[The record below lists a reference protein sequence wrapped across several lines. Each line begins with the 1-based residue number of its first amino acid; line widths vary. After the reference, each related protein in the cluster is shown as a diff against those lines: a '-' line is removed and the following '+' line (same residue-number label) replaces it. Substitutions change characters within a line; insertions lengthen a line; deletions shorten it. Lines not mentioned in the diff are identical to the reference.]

1 MRYPIKLIA
10 TDLDGTLLNSDHIV
24 TPRTERAL
32 KAAIAQGVQVIF
44 ATGKTMHSRQKLV
57 EQLRLATPGVYSQGL
72 VLLNADGSTR
82 YRRDLDREAA
92 RPVIAFL
99 EARGYNL
106 VAVAEGGTRLLAER
120 LSSLTDFMIAHHEP
134 FPELVGPVSGAVED
148 TPLTKL
154 LIEIPPAELPAVRDE
169 LARLGGDTIELVQS
183 MPQLL
188 EVLPPGASKGDGL
201 RRLLDDLGIAPAEV
215 IAFGDAENDL
225 EMLQMV
231 GIGVAMGN
239 ATDSVKAVAD
249 YVTASNDEDG
259 VGLAVERFVLNG
271 NH

>member
-1 MRYPIKLIA
+1 MSHPIRLIA
-10 TDLDGTLLNSDHIV
+10 TDLDGTLLNSAHVV

-44 ATGKTMHSRQKLV
+44 ATGKTMHSRRALV
-57 EQLRLATPGVYSQGL
+57 KQLDLNTPGVYSQGL
-72 VLLNADGSTR
+72 VLLNADGSVR
-82 YRRDLDREAA
+82 YRRDLDRETA
-92 RPVIAFL
+92 RPVITFV
-99 EARGYNL
+99 EERGYNL
-106 VAVAEGGTRLLAER
+106 VAVAEGGTHILTER

-134 FPELVGPVSGAVED
+134 YPELVGPLSAVID
-148 TPLTKL
+148 RVALTKL
-154 LIEIPPAELPAVRDE
+154 LIEIPPAELPGVRDE
-169 LARLGGDTIELVQS
+169 LARLTGGKVELVRS

-201 RRLLDDLGIAPAEV
+201 RRLLDDLAIDPQHV

-231 GIGVAMGN
+231 GLGVAMGN

-259 VGLAVERFVLNG
+259 VGRAVERFVLNG
-271 NH
+271 GR